1 MPTAECIVSLSAVI
15 GASGD
20 EPSIAIAAQP
30 NVPVGFVST
39 PAFISRNTGMAEG
52 YTTDGTYHY
61 VISTTSLIK
70 CLDNAGWTVIAT
82 NSTPFAGLTG
92 YSHLGD
98 GCYYNGKLYVAG
110 EYYNSCADFSSQSI
124 FVFNAS
130 DLSRDS
136 VHNIS
141 AQGHEVSGIA
151 VANGVLYVTDFC
163 RGAAIHKYD
172 LTTFAYLG
180 DIALSVVI
188 PQIQGITYKNG
199 VLYLAQ
205 DTAGSTGALWGVVIQ
220 SGVAAIVMATP
231 KEYTGEWEGVDFSQ
245 DTMRW
250 LCNDIGGGNRVYYF
264 TQSLINRISVVAI
277 GG

>member
-1 MPTAECIVSLSAVI
+1 MNALLIILALLTGVVSVDDLRQRKEVKTAHTLAVATQTELGQVKVAI
-15 GASGD
+15 AQLDAS
-20 EPSIAIAAQP
+20 IAAQP

-39 PAFISRNTGMAEG
+39 PAFISRNTGMAQG

-136 VHNIS
+136 VHNNT
-141 AQGHEVSGIA
+141 QRE
-151 VANGVLYVTDFC
+151 L
-163 RGAAIHKYD
+163 
-172 LTTFAYLG
+172 
-180 DIALSVVI
+180 
-188 PQIQGITYKNG
+188 
-199 VLYLAQ
+199 
-205 DTAGSTGALWGVVIQ
+205 STG
-220 SGVAAIVMATP
+220 
-231 KEYTGEWEGVDFSQ
+231 
-245 DTMRW
+245 
-250 LCNDIGGGNRVYYF
+250 GNGDRE
-264 TQSLINRISVVAI
+264 SA
-277 GG
+277 G